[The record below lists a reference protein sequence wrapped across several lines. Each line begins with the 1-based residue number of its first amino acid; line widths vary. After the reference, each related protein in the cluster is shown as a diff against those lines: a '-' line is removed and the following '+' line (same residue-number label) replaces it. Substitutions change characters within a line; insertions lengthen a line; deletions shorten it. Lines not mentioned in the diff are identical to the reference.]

1 MKSFNSNY
9 PPPINHFGIADAI
22 ADCRN
27 NVVQQF

>member
-9 PPPINHFGIADAI
+9 PPINHFGIADAI